1 MSRLLVASMY
11 LPLMFWEMIVQ
22 LVAFEL
28 TGITPASV
36 RRWSCI
42 VSDGLSSILL
52 QLMTTVIQW
61 ELLTCTGRIIEE

>member
-11 LPLMFWEMIVQ
+11 LPLMFWEMIVK

-28 TGITPASV
+28 TGIAPTSV

-42 VSDGLSSILL
+42 VSDRLSSILL

-61 ELLTCTGRIIEE
+61 ESLTCTGRIIEE